1 MDAELTI
8 AVMQS
13 PGSLGEPEERLN
25 WLEQTLQRHRSGDY
39 DIVALP
45 ELFLSGYNVG
55 RKLKER
61 GEPADGPSSRRIADT
76 ARRFGLAI
84 HYGYAERAEGGLY
97 SSSQTFT
104 ADGALASRHR
114 KLVIPPGFEE
124 DHFVSGAGCVLF
136 EMNGFRIA
144 PLICYDA
151 EFPET
156 FRHVCEIGADLV
168 IVPTALSSQ
177 WEVVARNLIPTRAL
191 ENGVYIAYANHCG
204 EDGDL
209 RFLGHSC
216 IVGPDGRDLAR
227 AGRDEEVIAAK
238 LHVGRVAAS
247 RKRLPYHVD
256 RKRIRLEGV

>member
-1 MDAELTI
+1 MDAELNI
-8 AVMQS
+8 AVIQS

-25 WLEQTLQRHRSGDY
+25 WLEQTLMRHGSGAY

-61 GEPADGPSSRRIADT
+61 SEPADGPSGRRIADM
-76 ARRFGLAI
+76 ARRLGVAI
-84 HYGYAERAEGGLY
+84 HYGYAERADGGLY

-104 ADGALASRHR
+104 ADGALANRHR

-124 DHFVSGAGCVLF
+124 DHFISGAGCVLF
-136 EMNGFRIA
+136 EVNGFRIA

-156 FRHVCEIGADLV
+156 FRHVCETGADLV

-177 WEVVARNLIPTRAL
+177 WDVVARNLIPTRAF

-204 EDGDL
+204 EEGDL

-227 AGRDEEVIAAK
+227 AGLDEDVIAAK

-256 RKRIRLEGV
+256 RKRIRFEAV